1 MKINS
6 VTSLFLILLIV
17 LNVHAGLIIP
27 RVQNIAN
34 LVREPNKELN
44 IDFGGTT
51 KLDVYYDKKDTNNLK
66 PVVVFI
72 HGGTWMIGDKYEYS
86 KIGSLFIREKYVAVI
101 PNYPL
106 FPKSKVEGMI
116 DDVYRS
122 IVWTYQN
129 ISSYGGNKNKI
140 IIVGQ
145 SSGSHLVALTLLKS
159 TLNIKNPYVALGP
172 LPKIEKAVLFSGPYD
187 FDDYDILN
195 ALASDGYEGTAN
207 SFITSLFDSEN
218 FSPTNILKK
227 YPSNSIPNLGTTQ
240 FNLYWGTQDKI
251 IPKSSAYNFMEQ
263 IRRVSPKTTINYVEK
278 DGQDHVTLTDGAR
291 TSKSDMEE
299 LFMQIVRL

>member
-1 MKINS
+1 MKSI
-6 VTSLFLILLIV
+6 TSFFLILLVV
-17 LNVHAGLIIP
+17 LNVQAGLIIP
-27 RVQNIAN
+27 RIKNIAN
-34 LVREPNKELN
+34 LAIEKNKELD

-51 KLDVYYDKKDTNNLK
+51 KLDVYYDKKDTRNLK
-66 PVVVFI
+66 PVVVFV
-72 HGGTWMIGDKYEYS
+72 HGGSWVIGDKLEYS
-86 KIGSLFIREKYVAVI
+86 KIGSLFIKEKYVAVI

-122 IVWTYQN
+122 IIWTYNN
-129 ISSYGGNKNKI
+129 ISRYGGDVNKI
-140 IIVGQ
+140 TIVGQ

-159 TLNIKNPYVALGP
+159 TLGIKNPNENLGP

-195 ALASDGYEGTAN
+195 ALAYDGYDGSAN

-218 FSPTNILKK
+218 FSPTNILKQLK
-227 YPSNSIPNLGTTQ
+227 SNSISNLGTKK
-240 FNLYWGTQDKI
+240 FNFYWGTADKI

-263 IRRVSPKTTINYVEK
+263 IRRVSPTTIINYVEK
-278 DGQDHVTLTDGAR
+278 EGQDHVTLTDGAR
-291 TSKSDMEE
+291 TSKSDMEQ